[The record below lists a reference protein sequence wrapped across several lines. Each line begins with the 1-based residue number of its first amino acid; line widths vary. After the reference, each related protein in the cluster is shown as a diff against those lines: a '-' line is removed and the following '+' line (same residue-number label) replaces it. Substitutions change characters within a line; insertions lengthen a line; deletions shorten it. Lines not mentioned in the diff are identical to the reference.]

1 MKEYKVV
8 LKTTDKFRAGT
19 DDDVKLNIT
28 GSDGASGNMSLDNKM
43 KNDFEQGNEDR
54 FDLEMADLG

>member
-1 MKEYKVV
+1 MVV
-8 LKTTDKFRAGT
+8 KTTDKFRAGT
-19 DDDVKLNIT
+19 DDDVKLNII